1 MDAARPAEY
10 IGGTAAA
17 VAAVGGYKGRAVLE
31 CINDFFVI
39 YTCIYILGA
48 CIGKWMGNECVVF
61 VMQAPLAQCH
71 SPRATR
77 LLPTCC
83 WHKGHLNPKTQR
95 HVNPKTQRH
104 LLLAQRLPAHALP
117 DISYLNPK
125 PKNLKPKPTHAL
137 PDISYPGQGLGFRVE
152 GLGAARH

>member
-1 MDAARPAEY
+1 MDAARPAEC

-61 VMQAPLAQCH
+61 VMQAPLSYPSLRPQALLPLWLAEKKMRC
-71 SPRATR
+71 R
-77 LLPTCC
+77 LLT
-83 WHKGHLNPKTQR
+83 
-95 HVNPKTQRH
+95 
-104 LLLAQRLPAHALP
+104 
-117 DISYLNPK
+117 
-125 PKNLKPKPTHAL
+125 
-137 PDISYPGQGLGFRVE
+137 
-152 GLGAARH
+152 